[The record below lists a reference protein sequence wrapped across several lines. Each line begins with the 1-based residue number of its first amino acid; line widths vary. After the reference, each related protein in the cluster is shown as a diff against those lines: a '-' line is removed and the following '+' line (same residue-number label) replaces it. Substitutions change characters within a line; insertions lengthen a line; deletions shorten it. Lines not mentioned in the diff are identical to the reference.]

1 MLRARAP
8 RARER
13 EHPRPEHPKV
23 EAPERR
29 RAQVEVAGAVG
40 EQRLRPRLE
49 PRT

>member
-13 EHPRPEHPKV
+13 EHPRLEHPKV
-23 EAPERR
+23 EEPERR

-40 EQRLRPRLE
+40 GQRLRQ
-49 PRT
+49 